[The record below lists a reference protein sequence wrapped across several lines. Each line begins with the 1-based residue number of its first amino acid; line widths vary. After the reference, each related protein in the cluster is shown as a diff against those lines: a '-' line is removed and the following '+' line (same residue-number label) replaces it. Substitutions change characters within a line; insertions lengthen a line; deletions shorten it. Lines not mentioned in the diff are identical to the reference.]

1 MENKIL
7 FVKSII
13 EGNNELMKEIIK
25 KMRRDEDNAKRIN
38 EEKEKIYKEKEKL
51 RNINEEN
58 EGKRTKA
65 KAKKEKG
72 NSWMKKLDK
81 YLDKLEMKYEDIE
94 VKDKKE
100 IKEKVKEYDTN
111 KWKEELGKKPSAK
124 LYQAKKKEIKQE
136 KIYDNRWSSVLLFR
150 ARANALDLKDRQRFT
165 GGDTSC
171 KLCGEEYEDLTH
183 FMIKC
188 RGLEGERNQQ
198 IVIKNKEDND
208 EDTVGNILFEIDEKD
223 LEETKKML
231 KRMWNKRTKAEQKQ
245 TNPPLTSGS
254 HNLFSP
260 SK

>member
-38 EEKEKIYKEKEKL
+38 EEKEKIYKEKERL
-51 RNINEEN
+51 RNMNKEN

-100 IKEKVKEYDTN
+100 IKEKIKEYDTN

-183 FMIKC
+183 FMIRC

-198 IVIKNKEDND
+198 IVIK
-208 EDTVGNILFEIDEKD
+208 
-223 LEETKKML
+223 TKKTTIKTQWVTYSSRSM
-231 KRMWNKRTKAEQKQ
+231 KKT
-245 TNPPLTSGS
+245 
-254 HNLFSP
+254 
-260 SK
+260 